1 MPAKE
6 VDVYKIKDIG
16 WIIKPERNDIND
28 IITHYDLLSI
38 EELKKLYDGLIVKD
52 IDGKPDLDEIQRIL
66 GHDDIIATLYALD

>member
-6 VDVYKIKDIG
+6 VYVYKIKDIG

-66 GHDDIIATLYALD
+66 GYDDIIATLYALD

>member
-6 VDVYKIKDIG
+6 VDVYNIKGIG

-28 IITHYDLLSI
+28 IIKHYDLLSI
-38 EELKKLYDGLIVKD
+38 QELRELYTGLIVKD

-66 GHDDIIATLYALD
+66 GYDDIHATLYGLD